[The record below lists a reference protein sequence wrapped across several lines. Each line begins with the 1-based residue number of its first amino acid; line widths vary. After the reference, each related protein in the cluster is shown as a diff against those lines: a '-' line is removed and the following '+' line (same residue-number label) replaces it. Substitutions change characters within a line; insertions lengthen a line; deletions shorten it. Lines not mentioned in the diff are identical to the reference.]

1 MCFSLE
7 LFVEEVMV
15 RSALKT
21 WDRTEELKERD
32 GYETE
37 SDEFEDLMR

>member
-7 LFVEEVMV
+7 LFVEEVIV
-15 RSALKT
+15 RSELKT
-21 WDRTEELKERD
+21 CDMTFELKNQD

-37 SDEFEDLMR
+37 SDEFDLMR